1 MKERLQHIFQL
12 HMVQVVGMFLLA
24 LVLIFVSV
32 IFLNDIKAPSN
43 ILIYNIFGTL
53 GISSFLEN
61 VQLAKNKLRRFV
73 NIGITR
79 RDVYFDYL
87 KRLLFS
93 IVLSLLLVAFYIF
106 IFKLYVDAFFDYS
119 KVIFLPLVAALLSQ
133 IGFLVGL
140 FRFKNAIVHIIF
152 GLVVGGLVI
161 VVYFLEIVYYWDILL
176 FVLNGLL
183 VLLNYKIMRRMK
195 L

>member
-1 MKERLQHIFQL
+1 MKMKLQHLFQL

>member
-1 MKERLQHIFQL
+1 MKEKLQHIFQL

-140 FRFKNAIVHIIF
+140 FRFKNTIVHIIF
-152 GLVVGGLVI
+152 GLVVGGLVVI
-161 VVYFLEIVYYWDILL
+161 VYFLEIVYYWDILL

-183 VLLNYKIMRRMK
+183 VFLNYKIMRRMK